1 MHRNTYRMALEQ
13 NDLDSIDQLL
23 KSRLEPIQK
32 ELNDMKKD
40 LALLARLNQRDEIR
54 KDSRLK
60 VLYNDSQEA

>member
-1 MHRNTYRMALEQ
+1 MALEQ